1 MAKSIPVT
9 DYKDVSRLYTK
20 SRQRRDPAQSKLKPI
35 HALDT
40 ETFQGNIFLIAD
52 SDGKYLDKI
61 SIRSAI
67 DFLFSKKYQDSWNF
81 FYNLGYD
88 AIVFLKLLGSEL
100 KIYKNTQRLVFNY
113 NKYKITYIP
122 EKCLRISKGHHSVSF
137 YDIAQFYNKS
147 SLSNAYEKNI
157 DKLDSKY
164 LEMKNKRNEFSPREY
179 NRNKNKIRNY
189 CIQDCI
195 LTKQLSEKWINLFS
209 DAFGFHPSKWFS
221 SGYLAEKVLI
231 HNKIFFPKFDSVHY
245 KIQDLAYKAYYGGR
259 FNMQKRGYIG
269 TAYLYD
275 INSAYPYAI
284 SKIPDLSNGQ
294 WVQQKTIHKD
304 AKMGFFHILANIP
317 DEKYIAPFPFR
328 AKNLI
333 IFPSGKFET
342 YVTLSEL
349 QVCESSKFYK
359 ILDSYQFIPNS
370 TTHPY
375 KKFIESMYEK
385 RLKLKNEKNPLQL
398 PLKIILNSIY
408 GKTGQTDK
416 ISKRIGNLFSP
427 IIFSHI
433 TGFARAQLYS
443 FIQKHGIEKEM
454 VAVATDS
461 ICTTRKLNIGSTDLG
476 DFSYEGESHDT
487 YFLQNGFYRFNG
499 EWKKRGIG
507 TIGGKEVEHL
517 DTFEKDDKLY
527 YKFQVT
533 RNFTLK
539 KAIIQNKIADIG
551 KIRPEIKM
559 YNLNADRKR
568 LWLGRIES
576 VRDKTYNDS
585 TPISFNHFTKEQI

>member
-9 DYKDVSRLYTK
+9 DYEDISKVRTNV
-20 SRQRRDPAQSKLKPI
+20 RQHRDPAQSKLKPI
-35 HALDT
+35 HALDA
-40 ETFQGNIFLIAD
+40 ETHSSGDIFLIAD

-67 DFLFSKKYQDSWNF
+67 NFLFSKKYQDSWNF

-88 AIVFLKLLGSEL
+88 AEVFLKLLGPEL
-100 KIYKNTQRLVFNY
+100 EIYKNTRELIFNY

-122 EKCLRISKGHHSVSF
+122 EKCLRISKGNHGVSF

-157 DKLDSKY
+157 GELDFKY
-164 LEMKNKRNEFSPREY
+164 LEMKDKRQEFSPRYY
-179 NRNKNKIRNY
+179 NRNKRKMQSY
-189 CIQDCI
+189 CIKDCI
-195 LTKQLSEKWINLFS
+195 LTKELSEKWINLCN
-209 DAFGFHPSKWFS
+209 DAFGFYPAKWFS

-231 HNKIFFPKFDSVHY
+231 NNGMFFPKFDSILY
-245 KIQDLAYKAYYGGR
+245 DIQDLAFRSYFGGR
-259 FNMQKRGYIG
+259 FDMQKRGYVG

-284 SKIPDLSNGQ
+284 SKIPDLSNGT
-294 WVQQKTIHKD
+294 WVQRKSIHKD

-328 AKNLI
+328 TKNTI
-333 IFPSGKFET
+333 IFPTGKFET
-342 YVTLSEL
+342 YVTLHEL
-349 QVCESSKFYK
+349 QACESSEFYK

-370 TTHPY
+370 TTQPY
-375 KKFIESMYEK
+375 KNFIESMYEK
-385 RLKLKNEKNPLQL
+385 RLKLKKEKNPLQL

-408 GKTGQTDK
+408 GKTGQVINNK
-416 ISKRIGNLFSP
+416 MGNLFNP
-427 IIFSHI
+427 VIFSYI

-454 VAVATDS
+454 VAFATDS

-487 YFLQNGFYRFNG
+487 FFLQNGFYRFQG
-499 EWKKRGIG
+499 KWKQRGLG
-507 TIGGKEVEHL
+507 NLGKDKIEHL
-517 DTFEKDDKLY
+517 KTFEKDDKLY
-527 YKFQVT
+527 YKFIIK
-533 RNFTLK
+533 RNSRLRSS
-539 KAIIQNKIADIG
+539 ILQNKISDIG
-551 KIRPEIKM
+551 KIRPHTKQV
-559 YNLNADRKR
+559 NLNADRKR
-568 LWLGRIES
+568 LWTERLEGMS
-576 VRDKTYNDS
+576 NDNFNDS
-585 TPISFNHFTKEQI
+585 MSLSFNHFTKDQI